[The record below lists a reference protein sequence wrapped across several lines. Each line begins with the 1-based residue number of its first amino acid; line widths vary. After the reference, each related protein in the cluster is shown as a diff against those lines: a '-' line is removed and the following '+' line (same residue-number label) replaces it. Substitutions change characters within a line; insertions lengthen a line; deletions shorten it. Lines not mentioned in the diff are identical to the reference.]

1 MNIFALVIEQIKK
14 DIESC
19 DQSALYE
26 MLVNVPQEILVAYLP
41 EDSLA
46 NPQGLVSTSKWL
58 DICNEENRE

>member
-14 DIESC
+14 DIDSC

-41 EDSLA
+41 EDSIA

-58 DICNEENRE
+58 DICNEENRR

>member
-46 NPQGLVSTSKWL
+46 NPIGLVSTSKWL

>member
-14 DIESC
+14 DIDSC

>member
-14 DIESC
+14 DIDSC

-26 MLVNVPQEILVAYLP
+26 MLVYVPQEILVAYLP

>member
-14 DIESC
+14 DIDSC

-26 MLVNVPQEILVAYLP
+26 MLVYVPQEILVAYLP
-41 EDSLA
+41 EDSIA

>member
-26 MLVNVPQEILVAYLP
+26 MLVYVPQEILVAYLP
-41 EDSLA
+41 EDSIA

>member
-26 MLVNVPQEILVAYLP
+26 MLVNVPQEILVAYLS

-46 NPQGLVSTSKWL
+46 NPIGLVSTSKWL
-58 DICNEENRE
+58 DICNEENRR

>member
-14 DIESC
+14 DIDSC

-26 MLVNVPQEILVAYLP
+26 MLVYVPQEILVAYLP
-41 EDSLA
+41 EDSIA

-58 DICNEENRE
+58 DICNEENRR

>member
-41 EDSLA
+41 EDSIA
-46 NPQGLVSTSKWL
+46 NPGLVSTSKWL

>member
-41 EDSLA
+41 EDSMA

>member
-14 DIESC
+14 DIDSC

-26 MLVNVPQEILVAYLP
+26 MLQSVPQEILVAYLP

-46 NPQGLVSTSKWL
+46 NPRGLVSTSKWL

>member
-41 EDSLA
+41 EDSIA

>member
-14 DIESC
+14 DIDSC

-41 EDSLA
+41 EDSIA